1 MGGNMSVQPGELD
14 AGSGRILGL
23 VDTAQSMATGIE
35 QSLSQMASAIG
46 LPDLAGGLA
55 QVTDA
60 ATKAMLDTAAV
71 LGFVGQNLKQ
81 TASNYDKTESTNT
94 KNLQNAQPPK

>member
-1 MGGNMSVQPGELD
+1 MGGNMAVQPSELD

-23 VDTAQSMATGIE
+23 VDTAKSTATGVE
-35 QSLSQMASAIG
+35 QALAQMASSAG

-55 QVTDA
+55 QVADA

-81 TASNYDKTESTNT
+81 TASNYDKTETTNA
-94 KNLQNAQPPK
+94 KNLNNVRPSK